1 MKDDKILESELN
13 QNVDVGTAED
23 VEAVMKKYDRESNTR
38 VWEGKPGVIVRWCSI
53 LFSLYSIYVTL
64 FSTALPEVR
73 LTIFLGTILILGY
86 LNYPIKKGVTRA
98 NYLPGTTLSLWLPV
112 HCRFSTSPGM
122 HRTSLKWQPA
132 SPEIR
137 LWSLSQ
143 LLRCYL

>member
-64 FSTALPEVR
+64 FSTACLLYTSMPCLSPADDAEGYDLFLFSEGLFLPHDR
-73 LTIFLGTILILGY
+73 
-86 LNYPIKKGVTRA
+86 K
-98 NYLPGTTLSLWLPV
+98 S
-112 HCRFSTSPGM
+112 SS
-122 HRTSLKWQPA
+122 
-132 SPEIR
+132 
-137 LWSLSQ
+137 
-143 LLRCYL
+143 